1 MVARMKN
8 VQSAGSVECFDSSG
22 KPHSTRW
29 SVWED
34 DMGRRLE
41 MTYKGHTEGITIT
54 STQLSRD
61 TQQTLAEHV
70 FSRMLQDLGY

>member
-1 MVARMKN
+1 
-8 VQSAGSVECFDSSG
+8 
-22 KPHSTRW
+22 
-29 SVWED
+29 
-34 DMGRRLE
+34 MGRRLE